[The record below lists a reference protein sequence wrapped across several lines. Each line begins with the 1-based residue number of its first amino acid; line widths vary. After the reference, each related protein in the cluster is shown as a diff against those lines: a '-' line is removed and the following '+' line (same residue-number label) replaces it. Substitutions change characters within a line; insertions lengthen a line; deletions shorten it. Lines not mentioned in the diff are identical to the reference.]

1 MKGVPVLNYKTS
13 KQQLLNCKFLLYT
26 WIKVYKTIKNKSGI
40 TVQLTVIVSSEKEK
54 TKHFT
59 VAASQTTSY
68 KWMAGK
74 NGHHQ
79 LKVNKYISQHGFRA
93 NTLGL
98 NVYDQR
104 NGGKL

>member
-1 MKGVPVLNYKTS
+1 M
-13 KQQLLNCKFLLYT
+13 
-26 WIKVYKTIKNKSGI
+26 
-40 TVQLTVIVSSEKEK
+40 QLTVIVSSDKEK

-79 LKVNKYISQHGFRA
+79 LKVNKYISQHGFRT
-93 NTLGL
+93 NTLVP

-104 NGGKL
+104 NGKLKSVMTGWRTHKNWYL